1 METAMG
7 VFSSRDSA
15 EDGVKE
21 LLQRGVPEASLVFLT
36 RSESKAKQFQV
47 RSQGNKYSKGFS

>member
-1 METAMG
+1 METAIG

-21 LLQRGVPEASLVFLT
+21 LLQRGVPDLLL
-36 RSESKAKQFQV
+36 
-47 RSQGNKYSKGFS
+47 YS